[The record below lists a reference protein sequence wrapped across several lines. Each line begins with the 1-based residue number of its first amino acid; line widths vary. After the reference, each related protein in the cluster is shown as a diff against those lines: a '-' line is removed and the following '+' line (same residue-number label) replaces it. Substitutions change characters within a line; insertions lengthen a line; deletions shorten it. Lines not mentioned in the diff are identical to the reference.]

1 MSQTASSKLIRDA
14 SVVNKALK
22 EMPDGGMVAAEQCRI
37 QIPVRWNDR
46 FLASVGAET
55 FVLGIMAIIVNDTHY
70 AVSNVCA
77 QFRLNPD
84 RVSRVM
90 VEDEEYYDF
99 YFEKGSKIFES
110 INLLKQDTLVY
121 YLFDEIITKGN
132 IPWYMTYDDLGK
144 MLDSTVYYTD
154 THLAENCEMN
164 ELIISLI
171 ARDSQDRTKYY
182 RTAIEDQE
190 YVSKAPPEYVA
201 LSSVVYSASNT
212 LNKIAGSYMSE
223 GIVSALVSPS
233 TDISRIESLLRS

>member
-1 MSQTASSKLIRDA
+1 MSQQTSNKLIRDA
-14 SVVNKALK
+14 SVVGKALK
-22 EMPDGGMVAAEQCRI
+22 EMPDGSMTTLEKCRI
-37 QIPVRWNDR
+37 QIPARWNDR
-46 FLASVGAET
+46 FLATVGAET
-55 FVLGIMAIIVNDTHY
+55 FVLGIMAIIINDTHY

-99 YFEKGSKIFES
+99 YFEKGSKVFES
-110 INLLKQDTLVY
+110 VNLLKQDTLVY

-132 IPWYMTYDDLGK
+132 IPWYMTYNDLGK
-144 MLDSTVYYTD
+144 MLDSTIYYTD
-154 THLAENCEMN
+154 TRLAENCEMN

-171 ARDSQDRTKYY
+171 ARDGQDRTKYY
-182 RTAIEDQE
+182 RTAIKDQE
-190 YVSKAPPEYVA
+190 YVAKTPPEYVA

-212 LNKIAGSYMSE
+212 LNKLAGSYMSE

-233 TDISRIESLLRS
+233 TDVSRIEGLLRS